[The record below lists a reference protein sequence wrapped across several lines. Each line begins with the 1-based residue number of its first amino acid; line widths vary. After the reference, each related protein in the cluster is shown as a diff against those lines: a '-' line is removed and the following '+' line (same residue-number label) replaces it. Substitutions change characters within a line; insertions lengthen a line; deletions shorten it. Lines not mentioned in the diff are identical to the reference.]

1 MNNFAVIYGLAL
13 VIGGSSIKIY
23 SSTIENNYA
32 IQLPVMFL
40 TEAVSTSIFDNST
53 ISNNPAM
60 NQSQV
65 YTELFT
71 VCTKLCFIP
80 QNYKSFIQSNLNLLN
95 YQQEDSIFEI
105 LVSTVLFQNG
115 TIISNQNA
123 IIISFSSNI
132 SFVDSFITNITLS
145 KTGIQLI
152 SSLLTFDNTTIS
164 NLNSNGS
171 LSFMQSMIDWTIQIN
186 SSSYISSIASFLNS
200 ISTNIKINALNV
212 RNVTCTT
219 NLIQIS
225 QSSDI
230 EVQGTTF
237 GSISITS
244 PLIYIYSSNKISVR
258 NLTASGVLATI
269 FAIKS
274 SNITSIDGCSI
285 TQCSLALLSDNS
297 IISSITNSRFD
308 SNGNTSQTQGGA
320 IRMVNSQISIQNTT
334 FVNNTAINGGAIS
347 FECSDMLNWALTVS
361 NINFTTNYAVS
372 KGGAIYYNFA
382 RPNLN
387 QITYAN
393 NTAPYGP
400 NIASYAVKV
409 RFAGQA
415 TNQMKVTNMIS
426 GVAYGQE
433 MILELA
439 DYDDQVL
446 VLNSIDHVDFSPLNS
461 SVKIKGSN
469 SALFK
474 NGIATFNNLN
484 IIAIPGS
491 INVQFQANWLAINDS
506 KIESAYGH
514 LISKNIIYA
523 DFRFWEPG
531 EIQMQDYSWSVWQT
545 GTYSLNW
552 NSTQWTLWPSNS
564 EWLGGV
570 QISLNSGYWRIS
582 TNETYII
589 EWLYSGAW
597 NGGYFPNNE
606 YPVAWAAG
614 YTGILWNECQTLE
627 NTKYQ
632 KISNYQWQEWPNPV
646 YNSIKV
652 IGVILLVFIFLMV
665 IIIINIRKSRESE
678 MSVLMRILTNYV
690 QLITASISGNIK
702 FPDTITSIFIP
713 AEQVGGSSDTFLSF
727 DWFFSYTE
735 ILKIFDSTSIFKLF
749 LTGIL
754 PIFLTIFAFATLM
767 AIYLFNK
774 RLFPSI
780 KRNAIIS
787 FISILL
793 LLHPKLASSS
803 LSIFQW
809 VQIDSH
815 QERVRINTSIEW
827 YSGEHLKWCFLI
839 GFPDSRNMGNNYSA
853 CWSVPSLQKYPQRR
867 AKRC

>member
-1 MNNFAVIYGLAL
+1 
-13 VIGGSSIKIY
+13 
-23 SSTIENNYA
+23 
-32 IQLPVMFL
+32 
-40 TEAVSTSIFDNST
+40 
-53 ISNNPAM
+53 
-60 NQSQV
+60 
-65 YTELFT
+65 
-71 VCTKLCFIP
+71 
-80 QNYKSFIQSNLNLLN
+80 
-95 YQQEDSIFEI
+95 
-105 LVSTVLFQNG
+105 
-115 TIISNQNA
+115 
-123 IIISFSSNI
+123 
-132 SFVDSFITNITLS
+132 
-145 KTGIQLI
+145 
-152 SSLLTFDNTTIS
+152 
-164 NLNSNGS
+164 
-171 LSFMQSMIDWTIQIN
+171 
-186 SSSYISSIASFLNS
+186 
-200 ISTNIKINALNV
+200 
-212 RNVTCTT
+212 
-219 NLIQIS
+219 
-225 QSSDI
+225 
-230 EVQGTTF
+230 
-237 GSISITS
+237 
-244 PLIYIYSSNKISVR
+244 
-258 NLTASGVLATI
+258 
-269 FAIKS
+269 
-274 SNITSIDGCSI
+274 
-285 TQCSLALLSDNS
+285 
-297 IISSITNSRFD
+297 
-308 SNGNTSQTQGGA
+308 
-320 IRMVNSQISIQNTT
+320 
-334 FVNNTAINGGAIS
+334 
-347 FECSDMLNWALTVS
+347 
-361 NINFTTNYAVS
+361 
-372 KGGAIYYNFA
+372 
-382 RPNLN
+382 
-387 QITYAN
+387 
-393 NTAPYGP
+393 
-400 NIASYAVKV
+400 
-409 RFAGQA
+409 
-415 TNQMKVTNMIS
+415 
-426 GVAYGQE
+426 
-433 MILELA
+433 
-439 DYDDQVL
+439 
-446 VLNSIDHVDFSPLNS
+446 
-461 SVKIKGSN
+461 
-469 SALFK
+469 
-474 NGIATFNNLN
+474 
-484 IIAIPGS
+484 
-491 INVQFQANWLAINDS
+491 
-506 KIESAYGH
+506 
-514 LISKNIIYA
+514 
-523 DFRFWEPG
+523 
-531 EIQMQDYSWSVWQT
+531 MQDYSWSVWQT

-839 GFPDSRNMGNNYSA
+839 GFPILAIWVTIIPLAGLFLLFRNIHKGEQNAVNQYFLILHQGLKKQRYYWEFVNSIRKVLILIIFALLVTYSTFYRILSA
-853 CWSVPSLQKYPQRR
+853 TIVLVISIRLQVYLQPYK
-867 AKRC
+867 